1 MNQDDITSA
10 VTGRKVSRRWVL
22 QSAATVTAGVVA
34 AGSVTL
40 ASGSATEAASAETP
54 VPPDHDAVTGE
65 IFDRDRHH
73 RWDTA

>member
-1 MNQDDITSA
+1 MNRDDTKSA
-10 VTGRKVSRRWVL
+10 GTGRKVSRRWLL

-40 ASGSATEAASAETP
+40 SGAANTGSPEPAT
-54 VPPDHDAVTGE
+54 PPDHDAVTGE

-73 RWDTA
+73 RWDTV